1 MYMQLLSIC
10 ILLVFLFLM
19 LLFTKT
25 ETEKE
30 KEGFDN
36 NLGRLIPIDL
46 SGNQIKVPNTINSH
60 NNQELQFVGNI
71 TMSDLNLTDLN
82 VNDHSTI
89 NRLLVDTNTTF
100 NTVTL
105 NQPIKLNNS
114 QLVEFGSGVTKSNP
128 ENGTIGYKTGLDGN
142 ALNIVGADKDG
153 VRNVHV
159 WDEVE
164 IQGDLIVNGTLKFGP
179 TGGNT
184 WSLTTRNDG
193 NIDFLH
199 KDTSRDDYAPNTG
212 HMVLSKDGNVWLSN
226 SNYAGWGWI
235 ADNLQGINQHRDDV
249 INAERER
256 RREEEARREEQE
268 RRRQQTLLEQ
278 AQQMLSR
285 TMNRGGG
292 CVIS

>member
-1 MYMQLLSIC
+1 
-10 ILLVFLFLM
+10 M